1 MFLIVWKV
9 HKEKFVITIDSAILS
24 KSYAHFFNTYIKR
37 RQQWK
42 VSCNFCEGTV
52 RRTYSLLLAI
62 FLCFEWRGICFAR
75 LSWWADYLS
84 ATWQMNFPAPLW
96 NGRWCWV
103 FYPPQ
108 SWRLYFQVLSD
119 KKSYDLRLGC
129 TISVAKNQLYTV
141 GRLTSYKK
149 DRYLN
154 LHVNRLTGSPMFAAV
169 NTVQKTKPC

>member
-24 KSYAHFFNTYIKR
+24 KSYAHFLNTYIKH
-37 RQQWK
+37 RQRWQ

-62 FLCFEWRGICFAR
+62 FLCFEWRGICSVR

-84 ATWQMNFPAPLW
+84 AIWQMNFPAPLW

-119 KKSYDLRLGC
+119 KKELWSQARVHHFC
-129 TISVAKNQLYTV
+129 RWEPI
-141 GRLTSYKK
+141 
-149 DRYLN
+149 
-154 LHVNRLTGSPMFAAV
+154 LHCWQINFL
-169 NTVQKTKPC
+169 QKRSLP